1 VKDREVAAYRI
12 GEVARR
18 AGMTTTALR
27 AWERRYDV
35 LSPARSAGG
44 QRLYTDADV
53 ERVRQVR
60 RLVETGWT
68 VAAAAERARAD
79 VGAGAGDR
87 AATEPPPAHPA
98 PRATI
103 IDALSAV
110 DPFVVLAAYDA
121 ARGLLRAQ
129 TVHEVSTALQQF
141 VEQVGGSVGP
151 AALQSGDVLPVDLSF
166 GATAPVLPRA
176 PAGTLARMRLEM
188 VLPLLVEDAREV
200 AHRLGT
206 VTETALST

>member
-1 VKDREVAAYRI
+1 
-12 GEVARR
+12 
-18 AGMTTTALR
+18 MTTTALR

-79 VGAGAGDR
+79 VGTEIGDHD
-87 AATEPPPAHPA
+87 ATEPHPAHPP

-103 IDALSAV
+103 IDALSTV

-121 ARGLLRAQ
+121 ARALLRAQ
-129 TVHEVSTALQQF
+129 TAHEVSIAVQRF

-166 GATAPVLPRA
+166 GSSAPVLPRA

-188 VLPLLVEDAREV
+188 VLPLLVEDAREA
-200 AHRLGT
+200 AHRIGR

>member
-1 VKDREVAAYRI
+1 MSNYCKIAVVRDPEVAAYRI

-35 LSPARSAGG
+35 LSPVRSAGG

-79 VGAGAGDR
+79 VGADLGDR
-87 AATEPPPAHPA
+87 AATAPPPAHPP

-121 ARGLLRAQ
+121 A
-129 TVHEVSTALQQF
+129 
-141 VEQVGGSVGP
+141 
-151 AALQSGDVLPVDLSF
+151 
-166 GATAPVLPRA
+166 
-176 PAGTLARMRLEM
+176 
-188 VLPLLVEDAREV
+188 
-200 AHRLGT
+200 
-206 VTETALST
+206 

>member
-1 VKDREVAAYRI
+1 
-12 GEVARR
+12 
-18 AGMTTTALR
+18 MTTTALR

-44 QRLYTDADV
+44 QRLYTVADV

-79 VGAGAGDR
+79 ADAGAGAEIADD
-87 AATEPPPAHPA
+87 AARKPHPAHPP

-103 IDALSAV
+103 IDALSTV

-121 ARGLLRAQ
+121 ARALLRAQ
-129 TVHEVSTALQQF
+129 TAHEVSIAVQRF

-166 GATAPVLPRA
+166 GSSAPVLPRA

-188 VLPLLVEDAREV
+188 VLPLLVEDAREA
-200 AHRLGT
+200 AHRIGR